1 MNIKNI
7 NIQHY
12 GILREIFKMDF
23 KQISKIIENVSC
35 NDEFKCA
42 IQLLVDGIDIDQKQF
57 DNISSIL
64 INIKPEIHTFLEL
77 DELRHDKVEEMI
89 VKWMSNFCFP
99 RQTRE
104 ELICIKL
111 DRIYDIKKRVENI
124 QILYDNFTGDIYSEY
139 YQTLQQIN
147 DRLQDI
153 YDRTE
158 DRFDIEIA
166 YKAY

>member
-1 MNIKNI
+1 
-7 NIQHY
+7 
-12 GILREIFKMDF
+12 MDF
-23 KQISKIIENVSC
+23 KHISQTIENVSC

-57 DNISSIL
+57 NNISSIL
-64 INIKPEIHTFLEL
+64 INIKPDIHTFLEL
-77 DELRHDKVEEMI
+77 DELRDDKVERML
-89 VKWMSNFCFP
+89 VKWMSRFSFP

-104 ELICIKL
+104 ELIGIKL
-111 DRIYDIKKRVENI
+111 DRISDIKRRVENI
-124 QILYDNFTGDIYSEY
+124 QILYENFTGDIYSEY
-139 YQTLQQIN
+139 YQTLQKIN

-153 YDRTE
+153 YYRTE